1 MDIQTQIADLERT
14 AAVHDATRA
23 ELRAAPWN
31 RRKEAQIADLIR
43 LAGECRR
50 KAAVLRRTVGW
61 DEVA

>member
-1 MDIQTQIADLERT
+1 MDIQTQIDHLERT

-31 RRKEAQIADLIR
+31 RRKESQMADLIR

-50 KAAVLRRTVGW
+50 KAAVLRRSVGW
-61 DEVA
+61 EEAA